1 MKKIRNW
8 VIAAFASSVFAL
20 AASAA
25 PATTT
30 TIPPTST
37 TSSGENWKSYHP
49 ANNFTLG
56 ASGGLGL
63 VNTTAG
69 FTFIGNAAAKIVKDG
84 FVPDIVNPVFL
95 EVMIGP
101 LFVSGATFW
110 MYSTHL
116 RWDFVK
122 DQYWTLFA
130 LGGFGGNIVD
140 DPQYG
145 DRTSFHPRFGVG
157 AFYALDLLDIR
168 MDFSHELITVGASFP
183 F

>member
-1 MKKIRNW
+1 MKKNFRSQ
-8 VIAAFASSVFAL
+8 VLAVLVSSLFASVSSFA
-20 AASAA
+20 AV
-25 PATTT
+25 
-30 TIPPTST
+30 
-37 TSSGENWKSYHP
+37 SGEEAWKSYRP

-56 ASGGLGL
+56 VGGGFGL
-63 VNTTAG
+63 VNTTGG
-69 FTFIGNAAAKIVKDG
+69 FSLIGNAAAKIVKDG

-95 EVMIGP
+95 EVMLGP

-122 DQYWTLFA
+122 DSRWTLFA
-130 LGGFGGNIVD
+130 LGGFGGNVVD

-145 DRTSFHPRFGVG
+145 NRTAFHPRFGVG
-157 AFYALDLLDIR
+157 AFYALDMLDIR